1 VVYVILVY
9 DVGVDRV
16 NKVLKISR
24 EYLTWV
30 QNSVLEGEIT
40 DADIIT
46 LSHRLRELIDETA
59 DSVTFYIMNR
69 KYENRLSLGRIKG
82 EPTVIF

>member
-1 VVYVILVY
+1 MVYVILVY

-46 LSHRLRELIDETA
+46 LSHRLREVIDEVA

>member
-46 LSHRLRELIDETA
+46 LGHRLREVIDETA